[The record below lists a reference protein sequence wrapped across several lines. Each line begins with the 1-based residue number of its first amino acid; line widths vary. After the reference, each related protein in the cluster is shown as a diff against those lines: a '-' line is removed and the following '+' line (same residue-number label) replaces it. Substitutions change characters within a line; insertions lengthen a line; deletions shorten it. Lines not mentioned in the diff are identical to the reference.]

1 MTEPRG
7 QAPPADPELVPPAPR
22 TTTFWVSSAYFA
34 EGLPYM
40 IVRILSAVYFTD
52 IGVKERFIGYLNFLG
67 IPWNLKFLWAPLLDI
82 LATKRRWLV
91 AMQLLLGILTAAI
104 ALVTGLIPAGADP
117 TSYLIVIA
125 GIFVAMAFL
134 SATNDVAI
142 DGYYQEGL
150 TQRGDQA
157 AYSGFRVMAYR
168 GAMIY
173 ARSGLVALVAIA
185 ASRLGGANRYAPWV
199 WGFGAGAATL
209 LALSL
214 AHGLWL
220 PRFEVERAR
229 GSLDEMARGFV
240 RAFSSYLRQERVV
253 LVLIF
258 ISVYKL
264 GDEILFSMATPFLM
278 RELGITKAQYS
289 WVGGIVG
296 AVGMVAG
303 AMLGGWWIKRSGL
316 RRAIWPMTILMNFN
330 IWAYV
335 WLAWAKPDPAT
346 TKGIS
351 LIALVHGYEQ
361 FAAGI
366 GSAALLIYLLRT
378 CKPDFRAAHYAIGS
392 GIMSLGS
399 TVVGG
404 FGGRFVEWAG
414 YLELFVLAFFASIPS
429 MLLLFLVPLDDDA

>member
-1 MTEPRG
+1 MTEPRA
-7 QAPPADPELVPPAPR
+7 QTPPAAPEPSSPAPR
-22 TTTFWVSSAYFA
+22 STTLWVSSVYFA

-82 LATKRRWLV
+82 LGTKRRWLV
-91 AMQLLLGILTAAI
+91 AMQLLLGILTAAL

-117 TSYLIVIA
+117 TGYLIAIA

-157 AYSGFRVMAYR
+157 AYSGFRVMAFR

-173 ARSGLVALVAIA
+173 ARSGLVAVVAIA
-185 ASRLGGANRYAPWV
+185 ASRLGGADRYAPWI

-220 PRFEVERAR
+220 PRFEVERTR
-229 GSLDEMARGFV
+229 GSLDEVARGFV

-258 ISVYKL
+258 IAVYKL

-303 AMLGGWWIKRSGL
+303 AMIGGWWIKRSGL
-316 RRAIWPMTILMNFN
+316 KRAIWPMTILMNFN

-335 WLAWAKPDPAT
+335 WLAWSKPDPT
-346 TKGIS
+346 RTPGIAV
-351 LIALVHGYEQ
+351 IALVHGYEQ

-404 FGGRFVEWAG
+404 FGGRFVEAAG
-414 YLELFVLAFFASIPS
+414 YLNLFILAFFASLPS
-429 MLLLFLVPLDDDA
+429 MLLLLFVPLDDEP